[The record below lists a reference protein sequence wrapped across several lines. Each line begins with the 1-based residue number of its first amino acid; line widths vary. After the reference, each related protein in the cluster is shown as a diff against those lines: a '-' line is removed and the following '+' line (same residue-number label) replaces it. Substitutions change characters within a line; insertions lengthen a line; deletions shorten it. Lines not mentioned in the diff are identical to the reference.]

1 MKPDIIASRVQGQQQ
16 LPRPNAGESCADES
30 SVGAIRA
37 YVFVD
42 ILCALCADMYSDCM
56 RSILMS
62 DDGRVRASALD
73 ENQQT
78 QTAFTLAAS
87 RFVRERRQ
95 TNLPV

>member
-1 MKPDIIASRVQGQQQ
+1 MCTQ
-16 LPRPNAGESCADES
+16 
-30 SVGAIRA
+30 
-37 YVFVD
+37 
-42 ILCALCADMYSDCM
+42 DCM
-56 RSILMS
+56 RFILMS

-87 RFVRERRQ
+87 RFVQERRQ

>member
-1 MKPDIIASRVQGQQQ
+1 MNRALVQSEHMF
-16 LPRPNAGESCADES
+16 LLIFCVP
-30 SVGAIRA
+30 
-37 YVFVD
+37 
-42 ILCALCADMYSDCM
+42 CALCADVYSDCM
-56 RSILMS
+56 RFILMS
-62 DDGRVRASALD
+62 DYGRVRASALD